1 MIERLSL
8 VPLAIPLTGD
18 LVVGGMFLS
27 LGLQWQIQSKVSM
40 IHCLECYSGL
50 VMESP
55 IHSEFGEEKQSF
67 ISKSKKVTATKTPL
81 YHYFVIVD
89 GVDSPGIHKPTAS
102 IGL

>member
-1 MIERLSL
+1 
-8 VPLAIPLTGD
+8 
-18 LVVGGMFLS
+18 
-27 LGLQWQIQSKVSM
+27 
-40 IHCLECYSGL
+40 
-50 VMESP
+50 MESP